1 MEKKMRGIGLL
12 FFASGVVYV
21 SLGMLWGIQMGIAQD
36 FTLAPAHAHLN
47 LVGFVTMALA
57 GIFYHVTPRAAASP
71 LARVHYALATLGV
84 WMMVPGIVLVLTGQG
99 EGLAIAGSLAT
110 LAGMLVFLANLV
122 MNALMAREGGRAKVA

>member
-1 MEKKMRGIGLL
+1 MRGIGLL

-21 SLGMLWGIQMGIAQD
+21 TLGMLWGIHMGIAQD

-57 GIFYHVTPRAAASP
+57 GLFYQVTPRAAASP
-71 LARVHYALATLGV
+71 LARVHFVLATLGV
-84 WMMVPGIVLVLTGQG
+84 WMMVPGIALVLTGGG

-122 MNALMAREGGRAKVA
+122 LNAVAAREGGVPKVA

>member
-1 MEKKMRGIGLL
+1 MRGIGLL

>member
-1 MEKKMRGIGLL
+1 
-12 FFASGVVYV
+12 
-21 SLGMLWGIQMGIAQD
+21 
-36 FTLAPAHAHLN
+36 
-47 LVGFVTMALA
+47 
-57 GIFYHVTPRAAASP
+57 
-71 LARVHYALATLGV
+71 VHYALATLGV